1 MSLNSFYAQR
11 LDLLDERVIDILY
24 LIYSFYDRIHLSIKK
39 KLGKPEG
46 MLSLESESVSHK
58 YF

>member
-24 LIYSFYDRIHLSIKK
+24 LIYSFYDRIHLSI
-39 KLGKPEG
+39 
-46 MLSLESESVSHK
+46 
-58 YF
+58 